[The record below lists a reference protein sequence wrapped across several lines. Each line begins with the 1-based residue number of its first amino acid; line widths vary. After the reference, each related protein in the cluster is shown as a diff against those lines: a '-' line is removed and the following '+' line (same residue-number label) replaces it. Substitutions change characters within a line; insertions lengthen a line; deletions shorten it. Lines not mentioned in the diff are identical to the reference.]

1 MRSAARAAPEAGSA
15 GREGPRSVARGGS
28 GRRRTCNPP
37 VKSRELCLLSYG
49 AGRCGRQES
58 NLRRPA
64 FQTGALPAELRPRV
78 VGGSPSIHPPRGGR
92 SMQRRGTPPSV
103 CRAVETSA
111 LFSKPLA
118 HPSTLDRRPPAAR
131 AQVVTV
137 LRGGALEPDPRAVR
151 KIAAQIEQ
159 ISATQ
164 LIRERVEPFSLE
176 RGLDPSSCFS
186 SWASPSSLVRHR
198 SPPKQRRRPIRVAHE
213 RSRSAP
219 CHLAHA
225 ALLEGSHGPRPV

>member
-1 MRSAARAAPEAGSA
+1 MA
-15 GREGPRSVARGGS
+15 GRN
-28 GRRRTCNPP
+28 RTCGAP
-37 VKSRELCLLSYG
+37 RFRRALYRLSYG
-49 AGRCGRQES
+49 HAWWAARPPSIPLEVGDRCSGERRH
-58 NLRRPA
+58 LRYVAPSRRRRCFPSHSL
-64 FQTGALPAELRPRV
+64 TLRPWIADRRLREREW
-78 VGGSPSIHPPRGGR
+78 SPSY
-92 SMQRRGTPPSV
+92 
-103 CRAVETSA
+103 VEELWSR
-111 LFSKPLA
+111 
-118 HPSTLDRRPPAAR
+118 TLGPF
-131 AQVVTV
+131 
-137 LRGGALEPDPRAVR
+137 R